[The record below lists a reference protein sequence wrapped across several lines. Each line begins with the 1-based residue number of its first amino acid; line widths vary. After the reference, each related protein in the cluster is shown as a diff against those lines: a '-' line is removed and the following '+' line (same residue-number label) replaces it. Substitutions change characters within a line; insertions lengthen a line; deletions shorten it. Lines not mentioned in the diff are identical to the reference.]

1 MQTPHLSD
9 LTWIW
14 QQPEWPRLR
23 FDQSTLAPA
32 LSRARLAQG
41 KVLGAT
47 RLLDATLGQEAMAA
61 ILTQDGMT
69 TSAIEGEQ
77 LNLDAVRSSVARR
90 LGLPTAGLPAPPRE
104 VDGLIEVLLDATRNY
119 ASPLTEERLFAWQAA
134 LFPSGYSGLH
144 AITTGALRDEAPMQ
158 VVSGR
163 VGREHVH
170 FAAPPREGLDEL
182 LAAFLGWFN
191 ADEAIAGMDGLI
203 RAGIAHLW
211 FVTLHPFEDGNG
223 RLARAITN
231 MALSQDEAQPMRVFS
246 LSAQIL
252 RERDGYY
259 QILESTQRGG
269 LDITV
274 WLNWFLDQVAAAA
287 TAAEDTIAN
296 TLAKA
301 RFWIR
306 HQATPLNERQR
317 KVLNRLLNA
326 GPEGFEGGINTRK
339 YVSLTK
345 ASRATAF
352 RELVDLVEKGCLAP
366 TEKGGRSSGYEV
378 LW

>member
-1 MQTPHLSD
+1 MQTPHSSD

-23 FDQSTLAPA
+23 FDQSALSPA

-41 KVLGAT
+41 KVLGVT
-47 RLLDATLGQEAMAA
+47 RLLDTNLGQEAMAA

-77 LNLDAVRSSVARR
+77 LHLDAVRSSVARR

-119 ASPLTEERLFAWQAA
+119 ASPLTEERLCAWQAA

-144 AITTGALRDEAPMQ
+144 QIKTGALRGDAPMQ
-158 VVSGR
+158 VVSGS

-170 FAAPPREGLDEL
+170 FTAPPREGLDEL
-182 LAAFLGWFN
+182 LAAFLCWFN
-191 ADEAIAGMDGLI
+191 ADEAIASMDGLI

-223 RLARAITN
+223 RLARAITD

-252 RERDGYY
+252 RERNGYY

-269 LDITV
+269 LDVTA
-274 WLNWFLDQVAAAA
+274 WLHWFLDQVAAAA
-287 TAAEDTIAN
+287 TAAEDTVAN

-306 HQATPLNERQR
+306 HQATPLNDRQR

-352 RELVDLVEKGCLAP
+352 RELADLVEKGCLVA
-366 TEKGGRSSGYEV
+366 TDKGGRSSGYEV
-378 LW
+378 VW

>member
-1 MQTPHLSD
+1 MQMPHTSD
-9 LTWIW
+9 FTWIW

-23 FDQSTLAPA
+23 FDQSALAPA

-47 RLLDATLGQEAMAA
+47 RLLDSSLGLEAMAA

-90 LGLPTAGLPAPPRE
+90 LGLPTAGLPSPPRD

-119 ASPLTEERLFAWQAA
+119 ASPLTETRLCAWQAA
-134 LFPSGYSGLH
+134 LFPSGYSGLLR
-144 AITTGALRDEAPMQ
+144 INTGALRGDAPMQ

-163 VGREHVH
+163 AGREHVH
-170 FAAPPREGLDEL
+170 FTAPPRQGLDEL

-191 ADEAIAGMDGLI
+191 APEAVAGMDGLI

-223 RLARAITN
+223 RLARAITD
-231 MALSQDEAQPMRVFS
+231 MALSQEEAQPMRVFS

-252 RERDGYY
+252 RERDSYY
-259 QILESTQRGG
+259 RILESTQRGD
-269 LDITV
+269 LNITA
-274 WLNWFLDQVAAAA
+274 WLVWFLDQVAAAA
-287 TAAEDTIAN
+287 TAAEGIIAN

-326 GPEGFEGGINTRK
+326 GPQGFEGGINTRK

-352 RELVDLVEKGCLAP
+352 RELADLVKKGCLLA
-366 TEKGGRSSGYEV
+366 TEKSGRSSGYEV
-378 LW
+378 AW

>member
-1 MQTPHLSD
+1 MQTPRDSD

-23 FDQSTLAPA
+23 FDQAALAPA
-32 LSRARLAQG
+32 LGRARLAQG
-41 KVLGAT
+41 KTLGAT
-47 RLLDATLGQEAMAA
+47 RLLDATLGQEALAA
-61 ILTQDGMT
+61 ILTEDGIT

-90 LGLPTAGLPAPPRE
+90 LGLPTAGMPTPPRE
-104 VDGLIEVLLDATRNY
+104 VDGLIEVLLDATHNY
-119 ASPLTEERLFAWQAA
+119 ASSLNEERLCAWQAA

-144 AITTGALRDEAPMQ
+144 AIKAGALRGDAPMQ
-158 VVSGR
+158 VISGP

-170 FAAPPREGLDEL
+170 FTAPPRQGLDEL
-182 LAAFLGWFN
+182 LSAFLGWFN
-191 ADEAIAGMDGLI
+191 APEAVAGMDGLI

-223 RLARAITN
+223 RLARAITD

-252 RERDGYY
+252 RERDSYY

-269 LDITV
+269 LDITA
-274 WLNWFLDQVAAAA
+274 WLTWFLNQVAAAA

-317 KVLNRLLNA
+317 KALNRLLNA
-326 GPEGFEGGINTRK
+326 GPHGFEGGINTRK

-352 RELVDLVEKGCLAP
+352 RELADLVQKGCLVA
-366 TEKGGRSSGYEV
+366 TDKGGRSSGYEV
-378 LW
+378 AW